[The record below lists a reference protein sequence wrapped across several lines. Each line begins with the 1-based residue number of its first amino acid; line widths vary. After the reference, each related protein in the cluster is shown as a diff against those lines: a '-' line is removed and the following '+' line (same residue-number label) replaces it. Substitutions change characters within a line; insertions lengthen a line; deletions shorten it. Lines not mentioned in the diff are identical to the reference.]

1 MGILDTKRR
10 VAAQIK
16 EKDPKG
22 IAFWFLDRALI
33 LLMESKVPKDEVLK
47 HIETVWKQ

>member
-1 MGILDTKRR
+1 MGILDAKRR
-10 VAAQIK
+10 VAAQMK
-16 EKDPKG
+16 GKDPKG